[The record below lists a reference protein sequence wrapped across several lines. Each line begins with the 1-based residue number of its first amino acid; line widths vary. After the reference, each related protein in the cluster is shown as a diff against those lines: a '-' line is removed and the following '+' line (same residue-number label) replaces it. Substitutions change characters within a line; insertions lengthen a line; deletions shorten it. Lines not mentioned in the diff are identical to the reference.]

1 MTEMEQEIYN
11 RACTHYKKK
20 YRMEKSMEKYDFNK
34 EDKPDIIK
42 EFWTDY
48 FSGNPIYIEGSH
60 AYEQRTVLGIHG
72 PPLT

>member
-20 YRMEKSMEKYDFNK
+20 YRMEKSMENYDFDI
-34 EDKPDIIK
+34 EDRSTVIG